1 MAFDRLHHLS
11 PAFGAVEDDGA
22 VKFEGELQLSLEDF
36 AHARRNR
43 LRAQP
48 VETDLANAGEKV
60 WEVWEVNTFQTF
72 LFRFPRVYADEVA
85 SDEQL
90 ANRRVVAGY
99 MAMCV
104 SHCPPIISFAEGDV
118 RQCRRKW
125 YNIRPMKTKPLFL
138 VLSAPSGCGKSTL
151 IDMILQE
158 YCDIVY
164 SISCTTRAPRGE
176 EEDGLDYHFKTKERF
191 EELIGEGAF
200 IEYAKVH
207 GNYYGT
213 LKQPIEEVLAEGN
226 SMILDIDVQGA
237 AKVRDYVRKLP
248 NTDPL
253 KIGYVDIFINPP
265 SMEELR
271 ARLEGRG
278 TDSPEVIEKRL
289 LNAEGEMARAGE
301 YMYRVTN
308 DDLGMC
314 YKRLCDLIDALSGRM

>member
-1 MAFDRLHHLS
+1 
-11 PAFGAVEDDGA
+11 
-22 VKFEGELQLSLEDF
+22 
-36 AHARRNR
+36 
-43 LRAQP
+43 
-48 VETDLANAGEKV
+48 
-60 WEVWEVNTFQTF
+60 
-72 LFRFPRVYADEVA
+72 
-85 SDEQL
+85 
-90 ANRRVVAGY
+90 
-99 MAMCV
+99 
-104 SHCPPIISFAEGDV
+104 
-118 RQCRRKW
+118 
-125 YNIRPMKTKPLFL
+125 MKTKPLFI

-151 IDMILQE
+151 IDMLLQE
-158 YCDIVY
+158 YPDIVY

-191 EELIGEGAF
+191 EELIKENAF

-207 GNYYGT
+207 DNYYGT
-213 LKQPIEEVLAEGN
+213 LKGPIVEVLAEGN

-237 AKVRDYVRKLP
+237 AKVREHVRNLP

-289 LNAEGEMARAGE
+289 ANAEGEMQRAGE
-301 YMYRVTN
+301 YMYQVTN

>member
-1 MAFDRLHHLS
+1 
-11 PAFGAVEDDGA
+11 
-22 VKFEGELQLSLEDF
+22 
-36 AHARRNR
+36 
-43 LRAQP
+43 
-48 VETDLANAGEKV
+48 
-60 WEVWEVNTFQTF
+60 
-72 LFRFPRVYADEVA
+72 
-85 SDEQL
+85 
-90 ANRRVVAGY
+90 
-99 MAMCV
+99 
-104 SHCPPIISFAEGDV
+104 
-118 RQCRRKW
+118 
-125 YNIRPMKTKPLFL
+125 MKTKPLFI

-151 IDMILQE
+151 VDMLLQE
-158 YCDIVY
+158 YPDICY
-164 SISCTTRAPRGE
+164 SISCTTREPRGE

-191 EELIGEGAF
+191 EELIKEDAF

-207 GNYYGT
+207 DNYYGT
-213 LKQPIEEVLAEGN
+213 LKSPIQEVLAEGN

-278 TDSPEVIEKRL
+278 TDSAEVIERRL
-289 LNAEGEMARAGE
+289 ANAEGEMARASE
-301 YMYRVTN
+301 YMYQVTN